1 MDNLESPDESGFH
14 KGRKIMNYL
23 ITGTDTG
30 VGKTL
35 ISCALLHGFA
45 AQGKRV
51 VGMKPVAAGCADD
64 SQHEDVRQ
72 LRAASNVLASG
83 GQINPYC
90 FAQAVAPHLA
100 ARFVGIRINFARIVE
115 SFSELNAQA
124 DVVIVEGV
132 GGFRVPLNDEQDSAD
147 LAVQLGLPVI
157 LVVGM
162 RLGCLNH
169 ALLTAEAIAARG
181 LTLAGWVANV
191 PEEDGTT
198 RRCEASGAG
207 VPSDRLLPQTA
218 GYAITS
224 DLASVVGSPS
234 RMASSFTSNVSKA
247 GMAMLKENIAAL
259 QQRIHAPLLGIVP
272 YLEQP
277 DAREAASFLNLTLL
291 EQMDVHD

>member
-1 MDNLESPDESGFH
+1 
-14 KGRKIMNYL
+14 MNYFV
-23 ITGTDTG
+23 TGTDTG

-45 AQGKRV
+45 AQGRRV
-51 VGMKPVAAGCADD
+51 VGMKPVAAGCADGG
-64 SQHEDVRQ
+64 QHEDVRQ
-72 LRAASNVLASG
+72 LRAAANVLASG

-90 FAQAVAPHLA
+90 FMQAVAPLLA
-100 ARFVGIRINFARIVE
+100 ARFVGVSINFARIVE

-147 LAVQLGLPVI
+147 MAEQLGLPFI

-191 PEEDGTT
+191 LDE
-198 RRCEASGAG
+198 
-207 VPSDRLLPQTA
+207 
-218 GYAITS
+218 
-224 DLASVVGSPS
+224 
-234 RMASSFTSNVSKA
+234 N
-247 GMAMLKENIAAL
+247 MAMLDENIAAL
-259 QQRIHAPLLGIVP
+259 EQRIGAPLLGVVP
-272 YLEQP
+272 CQAHQP
-277 DAREAASFLNLTLL
+277 DAREVASLLDLALL
-291 EQMDVHD
+291 EQADLHD